1 MGQNAALALSIIQGL
16 AREELKPTIR
26 ETNSNLFL
34 LQEWLGVPSGFTF
47 PMIAGVPRPGNVKQL
62 IHQMRDNLIL
72 EDRTIRMKDPL
83 MPGHHHRALMEK
95 HQENLAEYQ
104 PEIDFTMGLA
114 GRLDISRRDDMNGL
128 IWMVRHNPG
137 IGLKEL
143 NQRMTE
149 CWKNYPR
156 DPGERAGAALED
168 LRDQT
173 ARAGQAGLAVSARA
187 PEQRDSIPQGAPV
200 CATHQAPYEFDQDGR
215 RFHLLK
221 DQIHWACWE
230 GSRTL
235 TGVSLG
241 VPPHPDP
248 TEHENPG

>member
-1 MGQNAALALSIIQGL
+1 M
-16 AREELKPTIR
+16 
-26 ETNSNLFL
+26 
-34 LQEWLGVPSGFTF
+34 
-47 PMIAGVPRPGNVKQL
+47 PMR
-62 IHQMRDNLIL
+62 
-72 EDRTIRMKDPL
+72 
-83 MPGHHHRALMEK
+83 RA
-95 HQENLAEYQ
+95 
-104 PEIDFTMGLA
+104 DC
-114 GRLDISRRDDMNGL
+114 
-128 IWMVRHNPG
+128 NPG
-137 IGLKEL
+137 PETREMTKMESS
-143 NQRMTE
+143 QR
-149 CWKNYPR
+149 
-156 DPGERAGAALED
+156 DLLDD

-173 ARAGQAGLAVSARA
+173 ARAGQSGLAVSARA

-200 CATHQAPYEFDQDGR
+200 CATHRAPYEFDQDGR